1 MDLGFFAGLAD
12 ARPGCL
18 WSKSLLRRCRVAPI
32 GATEGRGL
40 RRLPSY
46 LGGWQVAMLPFARND
61 ATRYTSPT
69 KVLEYLAAGLPVVS
83 TSILWKR

>member
-1 MDLGFFAGLAD
+1 
-12 ARPGCL
+12 
-18 WSKSLLRRCRVAPI
+18 
-32 GATEGRGL
+32 
-40 RRLPSY
+40 
-46 LGGWQVAMLPFARND
+46 MLPFARND